1 MRKDS
6 GAIVFL
12 EEQFSKFVND
22 MGTNVA
28 LNFLQPVLQIPRALA
43 KYSQGRVRTS

>member
-12 EEQFSKFVND
+12 EEQFSKFVN
-22 MGTNVA
+22 GVRTNIA
-28 LNFLQPVLQIPRALA
+28 LNFLQSLLRIP
-43 KYSQGRVRTS
+43 